1 MTGLF
6 SMEQGVVAEVIPTR
20 STSNVSNSCHAG
32 PVCLARRSLCANRA
46 GTGGADRP
54 AAGRIGSGH
63 RSGIRDVTLAAGQ
76 PCPKAANDEV
86 VVCRTLDEPYRIPKT
101 LRNAGPIAP
110 TNQSWVNR
118 AATIDEVGR
127 KAGGLP
133 NTCSPIGSGG
143 QTGCTAAN
151 DSPMGGGTEGQAQ
164 RTTGR

>member
-1 MTGLF
+1 MSRIFATLALF
-6 SMEQGVVAEVIPTR
+6 A
-20 STSNVSNSCHAG
+20 
-32 PVCLARRSLCANRA
+32 L
-46 GTGGADRP
+46 P
-54 AAGRIGSGH
+54 AAALAQTGQAPVGPTDQPQAESGQAPK
-63 RSGIRDVTLAAGQ
+63 RIRDVTLAAGQ

-143 QTGCTAAN
+143 QTGCTAQMIRQWAA
-151 DSPMGGGTEGQAQ
+151 EQ
-164 RTTGR
+164 RAKRNGRAVDDTTAP